1 VGYAGYYVFQRD
13 GLDFRHRQFSNN
25 VNELKKWTVEKDLT
39 EGCQQAFPS
48 LYNSYCSISKAGEPT
63 VLIIGDS
70 HANHFYHGLAK
81 ELPSKTI
88 MNVGHGG
95 CIPFFSVES
104 KQIGTKGV
112 CGELMS
118 RLLHFAESS
127 KDVKTVI
134 LAFRGP
140 WYLPGTGYSETEN
153 NVNTI
158 LTLID
163 NKEISDKNKIFI
175 IGLKATLNRLTSN
188 NKQVIIVLSIPELDF
203 DVSNCIA
210 NRPISI
216 SDHPIRQVCAITK
229 KAFEERN
236 AEYRAAVATVLGE
249 FPTVRSF
256 DAAASFCDSDYCWAK
271 RDGKLLYRDRNH
283 LSVQGSQFVGRDLA
297 TFLVDAQ
304 NK

>member
-1 VGYAGYYVFQRD
+1 
-13 GLDFRHRQFSNN
+13 
-25 VNELKKWTVEKDLT
+25 
-39 EGCQQAFPS
+39 
-48 LYNSYCSISKAGEPT
+48 
-63 VLIIGDS
+63 
-70 HANHFYHGLAK
+70 
-81 ELPSKTI
+81 
-88 MNVGHGG
+88 
-95 CIPFFSVES
+95 
-104 KQIGTKGV
+104 
-112 CGELMS
+112 
-118 RLLHFAESS
+118 
-127 KDVKTVI
+127 
-134 LAFRGP
+134 
-140 WYLPGTGYSETEN
+140 
-153 NVNTI
+153 
-158 LTLID
+158 LID